1 MRRNI
6 GPKSLIYPEPV
17 LIIGTYDE
25 KGKANAMTAA
35 WGGISDTNEVC
46 VCLSSDHK
54 TTKNLIKKKAF
65 TISIGTTT
73 YVKECDYLGM
83 VSANDKPDKLEICGF
98 HTYKSKNV
106 DAPIIKELPM
116 TLECELIKYDK
127 KTDHTFAKIKNIVVE
142 DSILTQGK
150 VDIKKLKPLIYDN
163 DTYEYYG
170 VGRKIGNAY
179 SIYKKV
185 KA

>member
-46 VCLSSDHK
+46 VCLSSNHK
-54 TTKNLIKKKAF
+54 TVKNLLKKKAF
-65 TISIGTTT
+65 TISIGTKKYT
-73 YVKECDYLGM
+73 KECDYLGM
-83 VSANDKPDKLEICGF
+83 VSGNDKPDKLEICGL
-98 HTYKSKNV
+98 HTYKSKTV

-116 TLECELIKYDK
+116 TLECELIKYER
-127 KTDHTFAKIKNIVVE
+127 KTGHTFAKIKNIVVDDE
-142 DSILTQGK
+142 ILTQGK
-150 VDIKKLKPLIYDN
+150 VDIKKLDPIVYDN
-163 DTYEYYG
+163 DTYGYYTI
-170 VGRKIGNAY
+170 GRRVADAY
-179 SIYKKV
+179 SVYKKV

>member
-65 TISIGTTT
+65 TISIGTTN
-73 YVKECDYLGM
+73 YAKECDYLGM

-106 DAPIIKELPM
+106 DAPIIKEFPM
-116 TLECELIKYDK
+116 TLECELIKYDR
-127 KTDHTFAKIKNIVVE
+127 KTGHTFAKIKNIVVE

>member
-73 YVKECDYLGM
+73 YAKECDYLGM

-106 DAPIIKELPM
+106 DAPIIKEFPM
-116 TLECELIKYDK
+116 TLECELIKYDR
-127 KTDHTFAKIKNIVVE
+127 KTGHTFAKIKNIVVE